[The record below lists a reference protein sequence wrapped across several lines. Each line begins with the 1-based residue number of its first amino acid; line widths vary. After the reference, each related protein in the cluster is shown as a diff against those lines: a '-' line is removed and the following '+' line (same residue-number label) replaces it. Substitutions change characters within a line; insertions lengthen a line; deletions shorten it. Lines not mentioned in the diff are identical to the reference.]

1 MHNTENYRPSVFLR
15 SPNVQTILASSKLR
29 NLYCRGF
36 ETKAER
42 IVLRA
47 GKNLKTTAY
56 VNIHPDPKGM
66 IVLLHGWLGRPQS
79 SYMLSAAKRL
89 FDAGFSTAR
98 LTLPEHAE
106 AALMNGEVVPITR
119 HDFVREAIQN
129 LIVSTPS
136 LPIGVMGFSLGGN
149 VALRIA
155 RDMRYAPIPQ
165 LKHVFAVSPA
175 IDPESTGAMIDTN
188 PVFRRYFMR
197 KMSKLYRM
205 KIKLFPNL
213 AYMSNILNH
222 KTTLG
227 VTEAFVSYLP
237 EFANLREYFDAYRI
251 NVGDFTASPIPVTL
265 ISSDDDPIVLSGPA
279 RALREGSNF
288 EKIITQYGGHNG
300 FFNRS
305 LGDALSERVVADRFL
320 FSLK

>member
-47 GKNLKTTAY
+47 GENLKTTAY

-119 HDFVREAIQN
+119 HDFVREAIRN
-129 LIVSTPS
+129 ISTATPL

-155 RDMRYAPIPQ
+155 RDMRHAPIFQ

-175 IDPESTGAMIDTN
+175 IDPESTGSTIDKN
-188 PVFRRYFMR
+188 PIFRRYFMR
-197 KMSKLYRM
+197 KMRKLYRM
-205 KIKLFPNL
+205 KIELFPHLNH
-213 AYMSNILNH
+213 MSDILNQT
-222 KTTLG
+222 TTLG
-227 VTEAFVSYLP
+227 VTEAFISNSP
-237 EFANLREYFDAYRI
+237 EFANLKEYFDAYRI
-251 NVGDFTASPIPVTL
+251 NLGDFVASPIPVTL
-265 ISSDDDPIVLSGPA
+265 MSSDDDPIVLSAPA
-279 RALREGSNF
+279 RALWEGPNLD
-288 EKIITQYGGHNG
+288 KIFTQYGGHNG
-300 FFNRS
+300 FFNQS
-305 LGDALSERVVADRFL
+305 LDDVLSERIAAEQFL
-320 FSLK
+320 CSLK